1 MNGRTKTEKILM
13 TREYAT
19 SVTERNTSHETVVK
33 QLKNLTLNDD
43 VMITESH
50 SYERSN

>member
-1 MNGRTKTEKILM
+1 MNDRTKAEKISM

-33 QLKNLTLNDD
+33 QSEGLTLSDD
-43 VMITESH
+43 VMMTESH

>member
-1 MNGRTKTEKILM
+1 MNDRTKTEKISI

-33 QLKNLTLNDD
+33 QSENLTLNDD
-43 VMITESH
+43 VIITESH